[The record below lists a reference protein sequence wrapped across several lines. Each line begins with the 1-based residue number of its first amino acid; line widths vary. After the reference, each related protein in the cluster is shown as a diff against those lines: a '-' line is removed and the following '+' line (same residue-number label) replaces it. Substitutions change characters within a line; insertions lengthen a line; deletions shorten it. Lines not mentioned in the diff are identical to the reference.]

1 MLPMITIK
9 QLEKSQISLLG
20 QIDRSE
26 YIDTHYIYKNGVL
39 ETEVVAWDV
48 PTWSNGAGDHSVGNL
63 INECQSV
70 LAADSVLL
78 GAFDGEKVAGIA
90 ILRHNLTE
98 HMAQLAL
105 LHVSR
110 AHRRQGVARR
120 LTEEMVRLS
129 KATGATEMYVSATP
143 SGSAVGFYTSQGFK
157 VAPPERIRSNY
168 TH

>member
-1 MLPMITIK
+1 MQPMITTK

-26 YIDTHYIYKNGVL
+26 YIDTHYIFKNGVL

-78 GAFDGEKVAGIA
+78 GAFDGEKVAGHLRA
-90 ILRHNLTE
+90 NLGECGSWQAVQFRTILVP
-98 HMAQLAL
+98 AQ
-105 LHVSR
+105 
-110 AHRRQGVARR
+110 
-120 LTEEMVRLS
+120 
-129 KATGATEMYVSATP
+129 
-143 SGSAVGFYTSQGFK
+143 
-157 VAPPERIRSNY
+157 
-168 TH
+168 